1 MKQKKSNKIL
11 KWSLSII
18 FFISLF
24 LFLLS
29 FSIAMPVLNRWFYF
43 VQIKTLNISEISG
56 YSYNDIVYSYNKLL
70 DYLTFPWAG
79 FDLGVFKYSQEGKEH
94 FQDTKVLFMIDLSIL
109 IVTSIICLVFVIVN
123 WRIKNKFLVKVL
135 NKSIGFLVSI
145 ISLILILL
153 IVFLVSLDFEKA
165 FIIFHKIFFKGKDN
179 WVFDPT
185 VDPIIKILPEQF
197 FLNSFIFIAVVYL
210 FSHLVIISKEVIL
223 LKKRKNKVQKA
234 A

>member
-70 DYLTFPWAG
+70 DYLTFPWAS

-135 NKSIGFLVSI
+135 NKSIGFWVSI

-210 FSHLVIISKEVIL
+210 FSHLVIISKEVVL

>member
-43 VQIKTLNISEISG
+43 VQIKTLNISKISG

-70 DYLTFPWAG
+70 DYLTFPWAD

-135 NKSIGFLVSI
+135 NKSIGFWVSI

-210 FSHLVIISKEVIL
+210 FSHLVIISKEVVL